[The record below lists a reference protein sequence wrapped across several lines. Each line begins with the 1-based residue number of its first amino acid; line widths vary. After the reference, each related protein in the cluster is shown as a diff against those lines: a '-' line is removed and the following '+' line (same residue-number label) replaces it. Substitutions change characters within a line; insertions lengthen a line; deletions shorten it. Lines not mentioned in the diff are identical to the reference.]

1 MEWKRCFFPALC
13 PSASFPC
20 FPTPSGSYH
29 LPGEAKP
36 RDSALPTV
44 SSAER
49 KGGILIQKKAP
60 TERMKTKTKSRGQR
74 DMCSVPRGSFN
85 KSPQEQFGRRL
96 GVF

>member
-36 RDSALPTV
+36 QDSALPTL

-49 KGGILIQKKAP
+49 KGGDSNSEK
-60 TERMKTKTKSRGQR
+60 
-74 DMCSVPRGSFN
+74 GSHREDEDQDEITGTTRHVLRPSGLF
-85 KSPQEQFGRRL
+85 
-96 GVF
+96 